1 MSENPDTKDLRIT
14 EIEFSRFRNCS
25 SFSLRDIGP
34 LTIFVGR
41 NAVGKTNIV
50 EGIELLTALSSF
62 RNPTARQMV
71 QWGCEEAKLRASLA
85 SASRDLDLE
94 LLVAEGKRTYS
105 LNGKLKKVQSLKGL
119 LPAVVFTP
127 DDLDLVKGSHGGK
140 RAALDVLGSQLSRNY
155 YVIRKDYE
163 KVLQHKNKLLK
174 DEGPLSYLDAV
185 DETLLAVGAQLYC
198 YRSSL
203 FMKIAKETERYYR
216 EITCGGESVQAAYVP
231 SWEEHDPEQARLFSI
246 GKPEAVKKLESA
258 LVSHRAEERRRRH
271 ALVGP
276 HADRMEFFIEGKN
289 ARMYGSQGQQR
300 SIVLSFK
307 LAEVS
312 IIQEILDQKPVLLL
326 DDVMSELDAERR
338 DALVGFISGDIQTF
352 ITTTNL
358 QYFTDEMLS
367 HARIVELGGSR

>member
-1 MSENPDTKDLRIT
+1 MSEHSDTKDLRIT
-14 EIEFSRFRNCS
+14 GIEFGCFRNYP
-25 SFSLRDIGP
+25 SFSLDDIGP

-50 EGIELLTALSSF
+50 EGIELLTALASF

-71 QWGCEEAKLRASLA
+71 QWGCEEARLRASLT
-85 SASRDLDLE
+85 SVSRNLDLE

-105 LNGKLKKVQSLKGL
+105 LNGKSKKIQSLKGL

-127 DDLDLVKGSHGGK
+127 DDLDLVKGSHGRK
-140 RAALDVLGSQLSRNY
+140 RAALDALGSQLSRNY
-155 YVIRKDYE
+155 YVILKDYE
-163 KVLQHKNKLLK
+163 KILQHKNKLLK
-174 DEGPLSYLDAV
+174 DEGPLSYLDAI
-185 DETLLAVGAQLYC
+185 DETLLTVGTQLYC

-203 FMKIAKETERYYR
+203 FMKIAKATERYYR
-216 EITCGGESVQAAYVP
+216 EITRGEESVQAAYVP
-231 SWEEHDPEQARLFSI
+231 SWEEHDPEQPRSFAI
-246 GKPEAVKKLESA
+246 GKPEAAKKLESA
-258 LVSHRAEERRRRH
+258 LVSHREEERRRRH
-271 ALVGP
+271 ALIGP
-276 HADRMEFFIEGKN
+276 HADRLEFFIEEKN

-312 IIQEILDQKPVLLL
+312 IIQEMLDQKPVLLL

-367 HARIVELGGSR
+367 HARIVELGGVQ